1 MNVHTPPTLQKLAIQ
16 TLVREEA
23 LGMSDLE
30 EMAHGLFPALFKE
43 AIDGRYIKLIKAL
56 VIAWPFHCLPVG
68 ALMRT
73 TDLET
78 LQAVLDGVDIRRTI
92 GFHPRR
98 KKLQYLD
105 LRNVHHSFWNIWTD
119 SEDSDYSAEILDE
132 KKALQVLDDTLE
144 DLLHYLL
151 PDFTER
157 FGFLCLLSEPL
168 SAKTSGIERCGLTGF
183 GSYASERSPH
193 ESGRHS

>member
-1 MNVHTPPTLQKLAIQ
+1 MADVMVRKFYKYSLKRICISDSFPRILLIGDLKKMNVHTPPTLQKLAIQ

-23 LGMSDLE
+23 LGMSELE

-43 AIDGRYIKLIKAL
+43 AIDGRHIKLIKAL

-92 GFHPRR
+92 GFHPR
-98 KKLQYLD
+98 
-105 LRNVHHSFWNIWTD
+105 
-119 SEDSDYSAEILDE
+119 
-132 KKALQVLDDTLE
+132 
-144 DLLHYLL
+144 
-151 PDFTER
+151 
-157 FGFLCLLSEPL
+157 
-168 SAKTSGIERCGLTGF
+168 
-183 GSYASERSPH
+183 
-193 ESGRHS
+193 